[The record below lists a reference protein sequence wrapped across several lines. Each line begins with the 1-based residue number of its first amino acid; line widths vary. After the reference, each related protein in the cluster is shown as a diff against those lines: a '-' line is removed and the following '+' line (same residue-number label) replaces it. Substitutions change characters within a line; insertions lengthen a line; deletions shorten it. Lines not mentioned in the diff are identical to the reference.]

1 MKKFNSLTLEER
13 IQGDE
18 LLNAKDTLSE
28 IANAGGEVDMYG
40 NVTVYHRT
48 DPKMKDRIEKTG
60 IMISKEDGLFFST
73 KENGQNEGY
82 GEAVVK
88 LSIPVEKLVIDDF
101 FGDEIHFRCP
111 LENTRRLNVS
121 DYLLMAADVKNSC
134 DELEDM
140 ERKVLP
146 TFNSQEEEEYQNFK
160 DMQNDDERGPQ
171 QCIDYLQDSLN
182 DILFF
187 YEKQDGTWGD
197 TADTYYYYHNYDDQD
212 KEHSAVLKKN
222 RFIDDCMT
230 KWQQLSEF
238 DQTHTVRAVVAI
250 ARGHYISG
258 DFEDSR
264 VGRLSDTPKRN
275 ETENDFEFCS
285 ESGYVK
291 IDKLTVGDFA
301 ADLKK
306 VNKSMPD
313 ITAKGMR
320 YIENE
325 LRYYYDNLKVLNL

>member
-1 MKKFNSLTLEER
+1 MEKFNS
-13 IQGDE
+13 II
-18 LLNAKDTLSE
+18 LSE
-28 IANAGGEVDMYG
+28 
-40 NVTVYHRT
+40 NVKVHLAA
-48 DPKMKDRIEKTG
+48 D
-60 IMISKEDGLFFST
+60 
-73 KENGQNEGY
+73 
-82 GEAVVK
+82 
-88 LSIPVEKLVIDDF
+88 
-101 FGDEIHFRCP
+101 
-111 LENTRRLNVS
+111 LEN
-121 DYLLMAADVKNSC
+121 
-134 DELEDM
+134 M
-140 ERKVLP
+140 ERKILP
-146 TFNSQEEEEYQNFK
+146 TFNSQEEEEYQDFK
-160 DMQNDDERGPQ
+160 DMQNDDARGLQ

-197 TADTYYYYHNYDDQD
+197 TADTYHHYHNHDQYQD
-212 KEHSAVLKKN
+212 KEHSAVPKKN

-264 VGRLSDTPKRN
+264 VGRLSDTPKRK
-275 ETENDFEFCS
+275 ETENDFEFWS